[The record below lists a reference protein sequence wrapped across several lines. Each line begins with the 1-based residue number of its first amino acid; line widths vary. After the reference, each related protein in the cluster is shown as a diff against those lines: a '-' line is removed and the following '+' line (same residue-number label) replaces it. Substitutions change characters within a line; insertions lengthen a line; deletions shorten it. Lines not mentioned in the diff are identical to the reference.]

1 MVVGVKLIFCLKM
14 NTNIFYKLIV
24 SLWIC
29 VARHAQSTQNK
40 LTIYFQYL
48 MENMKNELDFLHADE
63 CQRFPQTAIIILVVR
78 GQACP
83 NHPE

>member
-1 MVVGVKLIFCLKM
+1 MK
-14 NTNIFYKLIV
+14 
-24 SLWIC
+24 
-29 VARHAQSTQNK
+29 
-40 LTIYFQYL
+40 
-48 MENMKNELDFLHADE
+48 NMKDELDFLHADE